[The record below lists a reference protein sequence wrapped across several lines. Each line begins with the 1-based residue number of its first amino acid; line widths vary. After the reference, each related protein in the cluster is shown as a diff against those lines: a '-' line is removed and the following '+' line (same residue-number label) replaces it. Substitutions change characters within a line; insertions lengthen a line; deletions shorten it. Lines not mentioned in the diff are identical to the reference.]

1 MTSILI
7 TQGDITKLCVDA
19 IVSAANTSL
28 LGGGGVDGAI
38 HRAAGPDLAS
48 ECRSLGGCKPG
59 MAKITGGH
67 RLQAKNIIHTVGP
80 VWQGGAKDEEKILA
94 SCYTQC
100 LSIAAK
106 MNLRSIAFP
115 CISTGRYSFPD
126 RPAAKIAIGS
136 ARSFSETKNCI
147 EEIYFCCYLE
157 SDFLF
162 YKELTEG

>member
-1 MTSILI
+1 
-7 TQGDITKLCVDA
+7 
-19 IVSAANTSL
+19 
-28 LGGGGVDGAI
+28 
-38 HRAAGPDLAS
+38 
-48 ECRSLGGCKPG
+48 
-59 MAKITGGH
+59 MAKVTGGY

-126 RPAAKIAIGS
+126 RLAAKVAVDS
-136 ARSFSETKNCI
+136 VHSFLEKPNSI
-147 EEIYFCCYLE
+147 EEVYFSCYQE
-157 SDFLF
+157 SDFLL
-162 YKELTEG
+162 YKELTGA